1 MEDCSVNI
9 SYFKKSAAEHLEH
22 GRSPVY
28 VAKDAKAQGMLVL
41 ETKSLPESA
50 EVLDWLRNH
59 GVSRLSL
66 VSGDDHSVVQPLCA
80 LLPFDEC
87 LGNLGPEEKTTLI
100 KELQGQGSAVCMVG
114 DGVNDALALSTA
126 NVGVAIGAGGADAA
140 LEAADIVL
148 MGENLQD
155 IVLLRSLSLRSM
167 RIVEQNFWIGAGSD
181 YIGLGLGLLGLLTP
195 LLGGIIHVGHTLA
208 IMLNSSRLLAGGEAE
223 AGPG

>member
-1 MEDCSVNI
+1 
-9 SYFKKSAAEHLEH
+9 
-22 GRSPVY
+22 
-28 VAKDAKAQGMLVL
+28 
-41 ETKSLPESA
+41 
-50 EVLDWLRNH
+50 
-59 GVSRLSL
+59 
-66 VSGDDHSVVQPLCA
+66 
-80 LLPFDEC
+80 
-87 LGNLGPEEKTTLI
+87 
-100 KELQGQGSAVCMVG
+100 MVG